1 MDSLRAPVCGGAAN
15 RAAFEVHCQRREVR
29 EFFATH
35 LEDPE
40 GDIADA
46 NVCVY
51 TDEPVDTTPRR
62 CSGLPA
68 LPPPPKGRTGEVG
81 KAVVNG
87 RHGRMPPP
95 W

>member
-51 TDEPVDTTPRR
+51 TDEPVDYDAP
-62 CSGLPA
+62 SL
-68 LPPPPKGRTGEVG
+68 
-81 KAVVNG
+81 
-87 RHGRMPPP
+87 
-95 W
+95 